1 MAGSAG
7 ARRLAAP
14 VPAGARPTSRPVLR
28 PFRRSHRAPILVPV
42 DPGPTWP
49 AMLGHA
55 AAARRR
61 PRRVLTLPVGISV
74 TPARIFPR
82 ATARPRLPHQEQQRP
97 ARRRHGAGRRSC
109 KGTERPLDWNTKGAT
124 GPAGPAGVSAAFEA
138 RGGNVERCPGPG
150 LWRRRTRSRRCPGL
164 APGAYVVQ
172 AKLNVTG
179 PGTTIARV
187 VCETTLGGVT
197 DEGIVS
203 NGSQGGFSGQQSIK
217 MQLAVTT

>member
-1 MAGSAG
+1 VLALSVGIGVSAG
-7 ARRLAAP
+7 AI
-14 VPAGARPTSRPVLR
+14 PAGNGTIHGCFAKSGGALR
-28 PFRRSHRAPILVPV
+28 VV
-42 DPGPTWP
+42 DK
-49 AMLGHA
+49 AQA
-55 AAARRR
+55 
-61 PRRVLTLPVGISV
+61 
-74 TPARIFPR
+74 
-82 ATARPRLPHQEQQRP
+82 QE
-97 ARRRHGAGRRSC
+97 C

-138 RGGNVERCPGPG
+138 RGGNVTLSG
-150 LWRRRTRSRRCPGL
+150 LDSASANPIATLPGL

-187 VCETTLGGVT
+187 ICETTLGGVT

-217 MQLAVTT
+217 MQLAVNVTAKAPATLRCFREGLVGNPPFVSDSSLIALRVGAVTRTP